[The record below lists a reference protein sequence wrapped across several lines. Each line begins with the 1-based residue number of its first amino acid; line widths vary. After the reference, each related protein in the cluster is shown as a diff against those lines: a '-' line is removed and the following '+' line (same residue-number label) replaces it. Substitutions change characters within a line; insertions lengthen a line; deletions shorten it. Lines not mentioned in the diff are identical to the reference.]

1 MYRLNNENSVTRL
14 SDGAIIPFINGN
26 RDYEEYKEWI
36 KDGGVPEPEFTAEE
50 LALQALANVERLK
63 DEAKKT
69 GKLYTLNGIEY
80 IVPLD
85 KDAQDTVTAIT
96 VANIAGLFVSTTME
110 FSNGV
115 KMPIASA
122 DWMAFAQW
130 FVTERNAFFEVV
142 A

>member
-1 MYRLNNENSVTRL
+1 MNFKLCNNGLSVVGTRE
-14 SDGAIIPFINGN
+14 DGATVSYSIEA
-26 RDYEEYKEWI
+26 EEYKQWLSE
-36 KDGGVPEPEFTAEE
+36 GNVPEPEFTADE
-50 LALQALANVERLK
+50 LAIQALAEVERLK
-63 DEAKKT
+63 DEAKKA
-69 GKLYTLNGIEY
+69 GKPYTLNSIKY

-96 VANIAGLFVSTTME
+96 VANISGLFVSTTME

-130 FVTERNAFFEVV
+130 FVTERNAFFKVV
-142 A
+142 V

>member
-1 MYRLNNENSVTRL
+1 MYRLQQNSVIRL
-14 SDGAIIPFINGN
+14 EDGAYIPFADGN
-26 RDYEEYKEWI
+26 RDYEDYKQWV
-36 KDGGVPEPEFTAEE
+36 KDGGVPDPEFTVEE
-50 LALQALANVERLK
+50 LALQALAEVERLK
-63 DEAKKT
+63 DEAKKA
-69 GKLYTLNGIEY
+69 GKGYTLNATKY

-96 VANIAGLFVSTTME
+96 VAHIAGLFVSTTIE

-130 FVTERNAFFEVV
+130 FVTERNAFFEVIP
-142 A
+142 